1 MTATVILP
9 ETASAAQV
17 RAPGPAAVP
26 GRPTGGRQVPVGSV
40 PTGRRTGSAL
50 ANLKVG
56 TKIIGVI
63 LLLAVVAVASGAYA
77 VMELRAVA
85 AETAHLSV
93 IQEQLVHNR
102 GTVHQD
108 QLKARMIAAQI
119 AAVRTSA
126 AKDSWVAKQKE
137 NDAELEAAAK
147 AYETALGGSAVTQDW
162 KDFRANYTKWLNFR
176 DAQLVPAG
184 IAGDGAYYEQL
195 MAKASQPLIDVYV
208 ANLDN
213 VEATTTA
220 YFNTTATDA
229 KARADSAVVILV
241 ASLALALVLVVALGF
256 RISSSIRRGVEAVQH
271 SLEAMADGDFTLAAN
286 VTTQDEIGL
295 MARSLEK
302 AQVSVRSTLSQVV
315 GTAEAVAAA
324 SEELSAASAQVAAG
338 SQETS
343 VQAGVV
349 AAAAEQVSRNV
360 QTVAAGA
367 EQMGA
372 SIREIAQNA
381 NEAAKVAN
389 QATGV
394 AAATNETVMKLGTS
408 SQEIGNVVKV
418 ITSIAAQTNLLA
430 LNATIEAARAGEA
443 GKGFAVVA
451 GEVKELASETA
462 RATEDIAR
470 RVEAIQVD
478 TAGAVAAI
486 GEISAIIASI
496 NDYQLTIASA
506 VEEQTATTNE
516 MSRGVQEAAMGS
528 SEIASNIT
536 GVATSAD
543 ASAHV
548 LSQMGDSVSELA
560 RLSADLRTRV
570 DAFAV

>member
-1 MTATVILP
+1 MLGRFSVRAKIVGLLVVFVVFSSGLGAFATVSMSSMKSSTAEMATDQAAVTTSLATLKDALWGVRMGVTLVGTYDSARKQRQADSLAKAYTTYQTASDAFAATYTEAYGALPASWDTFAASLADYRTVVDGDLMTA
-9 ETASAAQV
+9 
-17 RAPGPAAVP
+17 
-26 GRPTGGRQVPVGSV
+26 
-40 PTGRRTGSAL
+40 AL
-50 ANLKVG
+50 ADDRQAFLD
-56 TKIIGVI
+56 I
-63 LLLAVVAVASGAYA
+63 
-77 VMELRAVA
+77 R
-85 AETAHLSV
+85 
-93 IQEQLVHNR
+93 
-102 GTVHQD
+102 
-108 QLKARMIAAQI
+108 
-119 AAVRTSA
+119 
-126 AKDSWVAKQKE
+126 
-137 NDAELEAAAK
+137 DAGAAK
-147 AYETALGGSAVTQDW
+147 AGGVMVTDLTALTTDVT
-162 KDFRANYTKWLNFR
+162 AASEI
-176 DAQLVPAG
+176 DARR
-184 IAGDGAYYEQL
+184 
-195 MAKASQPLIDVYV
+195 V
-208 ANLDN
+208 AD
-213 VEATTTA
+213 ES
-220 YFNTTATDA
+220 
-229 KARADSAVVILV
+229 ARAAVLTVAILIV
-241 ASLALALVLVVALGF
+241 GVVLASVLGMAIANG
-256 RISSSIRRGVEAVQH
+256 IRRSVVSVKRAVD
-271 SLEAMADGDFTLAAN
+271 AMATGDLTVRPDVRSA
-286 VTTQDEIGL
+286 DEIGQ
-295 MARSLEK
+295 MAAALVT
-302 AQVSVRSTLSQVV
+302 AQDNMRDLIAGVV
-315 GTAEAVAAA
+315 ETAGTVAAA
-324 SEELSAASAQVAAG
+324 SEELSASSAQVSAG
-338 SQETS
+338 SAETS

-394 AAATNETVMKLGTS
+394 AAATNVTVMKLGTS

-418 ITSIAAQTNLLA
+418 ITGIAAQTNLLA

-486 GEISAIIASI
+486 GQISAIIASI

-548 LSQMGDSVSELA
+548 LGQMGDSVTELA

-570 DAFAV
+570 ETFTY

>member
-1 MTATVILP
+1 MSKNTANSAATHRGSLLSRGSVRTRIIVLILMFSMFATSLGAFAVVQMNAMKADAAKITQTQTSVGADLTALKDALWNLRMAITMVGVYQP
-9 ETASAAQV
+9 AGKAAQSVKVQDASAAFDAAAKTFSTTYVAELGSLPTIWDEFTTAYTAYRTVVDRDLIPAGMADDRTAFIASRDGGAAAAGAGLVSKLTAVSGQV
-17 RAPGPAAVP
+17 GAEMASIAADADSRATRAATTTVVVLVL
-26 GRPTGGRQVPVGSV
+26 G
-40 PTGRRTGSAL
+40 
-50 ANLKVG
+50 
-56 TKIIGVI
+56 I
-63 LLLAVVAVASGAYA
+63 LLSAALGLAIAGGIRRSVLEVK
-77 VMELRAVA
+77 RAVDA
-85 AETAHLSV
+85 MAGGDLTVRPDVRSDDELGQMARGLIAAQESMQALISGVAETA
-93 IQEQLVHNR
+93 
-102 GTVHQD
+102 GT
-108 QLKARMIAAQI
+108 
-119 AAVRTSA
+119 
-126 AKDSWVAKQKE
+126 
-137 NDAELEAAAK
+137 
-147 AYETALGGSAVTQDW
+147 
-162 KDFRANYTKWLNFR
+162 
-176 DAQLVPAG
+176 
-184 IAGDGAYYEQL
+184 
-195 MAKASQPLIDVYV
+195 
-208 ANLDN
+208 
-213 VEATTTA
+213 
-220 YFNTTATDA
+220 
-229 KARADSAVVILV
+229 
-241 ASLALALVLVVALGF
+241 
-256 RISSSIRRGVEAVQH
+256 
-271 SLEAMADGDFTLAAN
+271 
-286 VTTQDEIGL
+286 
-295 MARSLEK
+295 
-302 AQVSVRSTLSQVV
+302 
-315 GTAEAVAAA
+315 VAAA

-394 AAATNETVMKLGTS
+394 AAATNVTVLKLGTS
-408 SQEIGNVVKV
+408 SQEIGAVVKV
-418 ITSIAAQTNLLA
+418 ITGIAAQTNLLA

-486 GEISAIIASI
+486 GQISAIIASI

-516 MSRGVQEAAMGS
+516 MSRGVAEAAMGS

-548 LSQMGDSVSELA
+548 LGQMGDSVSELA

-570 DAFAV
+570 EAFTY